1 MSSQNKQ
8 FKTPSPSLSCL
19 FREPSQIT
27 LAFRVGQVVRKMLT
41 SLQLKCKQGYIYGQ
55 KVPKNANI
63 ICESSLNRVQC
74 SIEIQNH
81 QMPCC
86 TAQIFYSHSS
96 TELGLV
102 HTCALF
108 SQKCGAIDRLNR
120 MISTLENKH
129 DQLFY

>member
-1 MSSQNKQ
+1 MSSLLHK
-8 FKTPSPSLSCL
+8 
-19 FREPSQIT
+19 
-27 LAFRVGQVVRKMLT
+27 
-41 SLQLKCKQGYIYGQ
+41 KCKLGTY
-55 KVPKNANI
+55 VVKNANI

-120 MISTLENKH
+120 MISTLENK
-129 DQLFY
+129 QLSALISSPSPILFTVGL